1 MQPVEARN
9 IRSSFREIKVTG
21 MVGKVM
27 SESADI
33 AYELADAYASQ
44 HLGRTLE
51 AVTVNYTYSSHKG
64 GDSASLA
71 TALVIISDLLSIC
84 ADKSTA
90 VTGALSLKGM
100 VLPVGC
106 ILAKISGAANQW
118 VVRIILPEGNRK
130 EVECIPSQL
139 LPDVELVYVST
150 FDEAVEALLHISDLD
165 ERKGA

>member
-1 MQPVEARN
+1 MEARN

-21 MVGKVM
+21 MVEKVM

-33 AYELADAYASQ
+33 AYELADSYASQ
-44 HLGRTLE
+44 HLGRSLE
-51 AVTVNYTYSSHKG
+51 AVTVNYTYSFHKG

-71 TALVIISDLLSIC
+71 TALAIISDLLSIS

-106 ILAKISGAANQW
+106 ILAKIAGAANQGA
-118 VVRIILPEGNRK
+118 VKIILPEGNRK
-130 EVECIPSQL
+130 EVESVPSQL
-139 LPDVELVYVST
+139 LPAAELVYVST
-150 FDEAVEALLHISDLD
+150 FDEAVEALLHISEL
-165 ERKGA
+165 EVRKGA